1 MSHGNY
7 RLSYIIA
14 NRLYTYRHRA
24 PYKNGLPNQME
35 GSLNVMELINSSTM
49 CCNTM
54 CSFARLSVTKWKTI
68 TLPQQGKRRA

>member
-24 PYKNGLPNQME
+24 PYKNGLPNQM
-35 GSLNVMELINSSTM
+35 GSLNLV
-49 CCNTM
+49 
-54 CSFARLSVTKWKTI
+54 
-68 TLPQQGKRRA
+68 P